1 VPNFIHNL
9 LIFVVGFIA
18 SAINAIAFGGSLISF
33 PTLIWLGLPPIVAN
47 ATNTAGVWP
56 GSLGAVWGYRREI
69 AHTAPRMYWLIVP
82 SIAGALVGAGLLR
95 MTSPD
100 LFDRLVPLLILFA
113 TLLFAAQERRRNPKS
128 QIPSSK
134 SQPTFKSR
142 LSVGSWVPR
151 WDLGF
156 GSWDLGF
163 ASAMIIQFLV
173 SVYGGYFGAGMGILM
188 LVALSIL
195 GHDDIHQ
202 MNGLKN
208 LLGVF
213 INAVAAGYF
222 LLAGMVRASDGI
234 VMACGATLGGVAA
247 AGLARRMGRK
257 AVRRAVIVVGF
268 AMTLALFL
276 RL

>member
-1 VPNFIHNL
+1 VISYVHHVI
-9 LIFVVGFIA
+9 IFAVGFIG

-82 SIAGALVGAGLLR
+82 SIAGAIVGAMLLR
-95 MTSPD
+95 VTPAQI
-100 LFDRLVPLLILFA
+100 FDRLVPVLILFA
-113 TLLFAAQERRRNPKS
+113 TLLFAAQGRVQRWINVAPEHHG
-128 QIPSSK
+128 
-134 SQPTFKSR
+134 SR
-142 LSVGSWVPR
+142 W
-151 WDLGF
+151 
-156 GSWDLGF
+156 F
-163 ASAMIIQFLV
+163 AATIVFQFLV

-188 LVALSIL
+188 LAAFAIL

-213 INAVAAGYF
+213 INAVAAAYF
-222 LLAGMVRASDGI
+222 LAAGMVRASDAI
-234 VMACGATLGGVAA
+234 VMAIGATIGGVAS

-257 AVRRAVIVVGF
+257 MVRRVVIVIGF
-268 AMTLALFL
+268 AMTVALFL
-276 RL
+276 RFGGP

>member
-1 VPNFIHNL
+1 MTTFIHNL

-18 SAINAIAFGGSLISF
+18 SAINAFAFGGSLISF
-33 PTLIWLGLPPIVAN
+33 PTLIWLGLPPIIAN

-56 GSLGAVWGYRREI
+56 GSLGAVWGYRHEI
-69 AHTAPRMYWLIVP
+69 AQTAPRMYWLIVP
-82 SIAGALVGAGLLR
+82 SIAGALVGAALLR
-95 MTSPD
+95 MTSPAV
-100 LFDRLVPLLILFA
+100 FDRLVPLLILFA
-113 TLLFAAQERRRNPKS
+113 TVLFALQERVQRFLNIAPEH
-128 QIPSSK
+128 Q
-134 SQPTFKSR
+134 
-142 LSVGSWVPR
+142 GSLWFAAAM
-151 WDLGF
+151 GF
-156 GSWDLGF
+156 
-163 ASAMIIQFLV
+163 QFLV

-188 LVALSIL
+188 LVALAIL
-195 GHDDIHQ
+195 GHEDIHQ

-222 LLAGMVRASDGI
+222 LLAGMVRASDAI

-257 AVRRAVIVVGF
+257 AVRRAVIVVGL